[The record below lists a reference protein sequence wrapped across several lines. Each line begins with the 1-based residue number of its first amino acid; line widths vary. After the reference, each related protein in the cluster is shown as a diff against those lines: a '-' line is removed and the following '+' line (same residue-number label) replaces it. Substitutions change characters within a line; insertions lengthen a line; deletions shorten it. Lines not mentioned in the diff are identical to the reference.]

1 MRVGRRG
8 LVDRPAARDSR
19 LIKFA
24 IKLEFKMAHG
34 GPRPG
39 AGRKPRD
46 PNLPRPPRAVPVE
59 TVVRE
64 RIASGNRMPLDVMLE
79 AMTQFLDAG
88 DLKEAAKIAALAAPY
103 LHPKMAPADVK
114 TINGTAR
121 PVQALDKHEL
131 LDIAASGRA

>member
-1 MRVGRRG
+1 MPRG
-8 LVDRPAARDSR
+8 G
-19 LIKFA
+19 
-24 IKLEFKMAHG
+24 H
-34 GPRPG
+34 RPG

-46 PNLPRPPRAVPVE
+46 PSVPPRIRAISVE
-59 TVVRE
+59 RSPIVKE
-64 RIASGNRMPLDVMLE
+64 RVASARLMPLDVMLD
-79 AMTQFLDAG
+79 AMTELHEAG

-121 PVQALDKHEL
+121 SVQALDKHEL